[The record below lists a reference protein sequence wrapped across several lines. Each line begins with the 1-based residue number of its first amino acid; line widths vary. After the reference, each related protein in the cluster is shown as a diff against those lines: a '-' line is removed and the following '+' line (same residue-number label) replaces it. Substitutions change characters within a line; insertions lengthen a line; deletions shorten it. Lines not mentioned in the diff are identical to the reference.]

1 MICTLLI
8 ILLLR
13 SSSSEVITQLR
24 SLAFLAATAANKAI
38 DSFDIIYFGKIN
50 LL

>member
-24 SLAFLAATAANKAI
+24 SLASL
-38 DSFDIIYFGKIN
+38 GGHCGW
-50 LL
+50 

>member
-13 SSSSEVITQLR
+13 SSSPEVITIDYDHI
-24 SLAFLAATAANKAI
+24 FLPAIATE
-38 DSFDIIYFGKIN
+38 FIIVF
-50 LL
+50 